1 MSLFFP
7 PLLVHGEANRE
18 KGRWWLDSLQTG
30 TPKPWGGESWE
41 RWFSRTEQKKKKK
54 KKEAICPI
62 SLLSGWGVQHDIF
75 KLLKVFV
82 PKKTWGFFLVILCWN
97 TETLSSRRCPAC
109 LLSLICDSCLPKTC
123 HGLVLIWE
131 GQAGGAGWKNRAQET
146 HTHVPIHPPTDS

>member
-1 MSLFFP
+1 MGKLTEKREDGGWTVCKLEHQNLGWVRAEKDAFP
-7 PLLVHGEANRE
+7 E
-18 KGRWWLDSLQTG
+18 Q
-30 TPKPWGGESWE
+30 
-41 RWFSRTEQKKKKK
+41 SRKKKKK
-54 KKEAICPI
+54 KMEAICPI
-62 SLLSGWGVQHDIF
+62 SLLSGRGVQHDIF
-75 KLLKVFV
+75 KLLKVIV